1 MLYCKG
7 RGGGGGGSR
16 VRVWVELVFLFL
28 PRCEVAAC
36 GKREGEREMGVI
48 HRCTGVCKVQL
59 FCVTFFSLPQC
70 VRFFSS
76 GQIECII

>member
-28 PRCEVAAC
+28 PRGEVAAC
-36 GKREGEREMGVI
+36 GERERDG
-48 HRCTGVCKVQL
+48 CD
-59 FCVTFFSLPQC
+59 S
-70 VRFFSS
+70 
-76 GQIECII
+76 